1 MLAAALLAAS
11 LPATASADVGLGPAT
26 GFEAAFT
33 TPRPGAVGGLELR
46 VTGAPPPPG
55 TTQAP
60 AVRQVVTLP
69 RGTRLRLGALP
80 QCTAGDE
87 QLAAL
92 GAQAACPAASRVGT
106 GRAEGLLRG
115 APVVFDLGVYAVR
128 GRLLFAA
135 ERDGVGLRQAFGA
148 TARGRRLTFV
158 VPTAGGA
165 ISPTLFRT
173 RITAPDGAR
182 WLRTPRR
189 CPRDGDWRF
198 AATFTGLSAPEGG
211 VQVGAMQ
218 RLLARQRCG

>member
-1 MLAAALLAAS
+1 M
-11 LPATASADVGLGPAT
+11 
-26 GFEAAFT
+26 
-33 TPRPGAVGGLELR
+33 
-46 VTGAPPPPG
+46 
-55 TTQAP
+55 
-60 AVRQVVTLP
+60 TLP

-80 QCTAGDE
+80 QCTAGDD

-92 GAQAACPAASRVGT
+92 GAQAACPAGSRVGT

-115 APVVFDLGVYAVR
+115 APVAFDLGVYAVR

-135 ERDGVGLRQAFGA
+135 ERDGVGLRQAFAA
-148 TARGRRLTFV
+148 TARGRRLTFI

-173 RITAPDGAR
+173 RIAAPDAR

-189 CPRDGDWRF
+189 CPRGGDWRF
-198 AATFTGLSAPEGG
+198 TATFAGLTAPEGG

-218 RLLARQRCG
+218 RLRDHQRC